1 MIKFLIIFAF
11 VAVLTVCATR
21 GRGGYIGDFIQLF
34 AVQTTL
40 LNDTGNDLSPE
51 MKTFYYKALLY
62 AAQAQ
67 LVHHQFGQKRPIPKN
82 GGKTIEFRKFTPLKK
97 ALTPLTEG
105 VTPAGNQLD
114 VTAITATVSQ
124 YGDFISLSDVLEL
137 TAIDNVLL
145 ETTRLLGDQAGLTM
159 DTVVRNILA
168 AGTNVMYAPKLSA
181 GPGSSE
187 TEVTSRSALDGTSVL
202 TVDLVQQVVARLR
215 AVNAPRING
224 SYVAIIHPYA
234 EYDIMRD
241 PEWIDP
247 HKYKDTTNLYE
258 GEIGMISGVRFVE
271 STEAKIWRGADLC
284 STSRTLTLG
293 ANISGA
299 VTEITYSASG
309 VTIAENELKGRKIM
323 INGVV
328 AEVTGNTASSGTHKI
343 TVASTNFGSGTSGT
357 TLIYPGEAGKDGLSV
372 FGTLFFGEN
381 AYGVTD
387 VEGGGLQTIVKQK
400 GSAGTADPLDQRSSV
415 GWKAIETAE
424 ILMQPY
430 LIRVEHVSSR
440 WSASVEAN

>member
-1 MIKFLIIFAF
+1 MIKFLIILAF
-11 VAVLTVCATR
+11 VAVLTACVLNR
-21 GRGGYIGDFIQLF
+21 RGGYIGDFIQLF

-40 LNDTGNDLSPE
+40 LNSTGNDLSPE
-51 MKTFYYKALLY
+51 MKTFYDKALLY

-82 GGKTIEFRKFTPLKK
+82 GGKTIEFRKFTPLAK

-114 VTAITATVSQ
+114 VTAITATVNQ
-124 YGDFISLSDVLEL
+124 YGDFIALSDVLEL
-137 TAIDNVLL
+137 TAIDNVVL
-145 ETTRLLGDQAGLTM
+145 ETTKLLGDQAGLTM
-159 DTVVRNILA
+159 DTIVRDILV
-168 AGTNVMYAPKLSA
+168 AGTNVMYAPKINASTGA
-181 GPGSSE
+181 E
-187 TEVTSRSALDGTSVL
+187 TAVTSRANLDATAVL

-215 AVNAPRING
+215 AVNTPRING
-224 SYVAIIHPYA
+224 SYVAIIHPFA

-271 STEAKIWRGADLC
+271 STEAKIWRG
-284 STSRTLTLG
+284 
-293 ANISGA
+293 
-299 VTEITYSASG
+299 
-309 VTIAENELKGRKIM
+309 
-323 INGVV
+323 
-328 AEVTGNTASSGTHKI
+328 TGCPS
-343 TVASTNFGSGTSGT
+343 
-357 TLIYPGEAGKDGLSV
+357 GLSV

-430 LIRVEHVSSR
+430 MIRVEHCSSR
-440 WSASVEAN
+440 WSATVDAN